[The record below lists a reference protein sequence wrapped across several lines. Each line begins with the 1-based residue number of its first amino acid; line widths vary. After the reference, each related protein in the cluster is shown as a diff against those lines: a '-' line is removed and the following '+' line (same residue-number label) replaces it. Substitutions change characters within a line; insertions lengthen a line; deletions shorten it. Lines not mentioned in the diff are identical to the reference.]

1 MGPILAVV
9 AAAAVLVLAFSR
21 STAPETRGADHANG
35 GGRALSS

>member
-9 AAAAVLVLAFSR
+9 AAAAVLLLAFRR
-21 STAPETRGADHANG
+21 STAPETRGADHPND